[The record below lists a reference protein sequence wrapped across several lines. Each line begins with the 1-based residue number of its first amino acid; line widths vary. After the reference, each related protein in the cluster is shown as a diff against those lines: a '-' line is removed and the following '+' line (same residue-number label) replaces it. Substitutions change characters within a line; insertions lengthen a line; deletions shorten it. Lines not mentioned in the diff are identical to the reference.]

1 MPTNEL
7 DYKIMMYT
15 KDGQY
20 IGVVDEI
27 KEITHTKESNENFDF
42 VNLNNE
48 YEIEFKIKPRYLRK
62 LKRLFMYQ
70 SNNYRRMHG
79 IPMIRTIRSK

>member
-7 DYKIMMYT
+7 DYKFMMYT
-15 KDGQY
+15 TDGQY
-20 IGVVDEI
+20 IGVVNEI
-27 KEITHTKESNENFDF
+27 KEITHTEESNENFDF

-48 YEIEFKIKPRYLRK
+48 CEIEFKIKPHYLRR
-62 LKRLFMYQ
+62 LKRLLMYQ
-70 SNNYRRMHG
+70 SNNYRKIHG